1 MPPPARKA
9 VTRMSLDK
17 DDISYLKEVF
27 VQKDDCSKTVAL
39 ENEKISDLK
48 VLLAKTNTKM
58 SLMITLVSIIGTPVV
73 ALCVKL
79 LFNA

>member
-1 MPPPARKA
+1 
-9 VTRMSLDK
+9 MSLDK

-39 ENEKISDLK
+39 ENEKISDMK
-48 VLLAKTNTKM
+48 VLLAKTNTKLSLVIALM
-58 SLMITLVSIIGTPVV
+58 SVIGPPVV

>member
-1 MPPPARKA
+1 MHRAGKA
-9 VTRMSLDK
+9 VQKMSLDK

-27 VQKDDCSKTVAL
+27 VQKDDCAKTVSL

-58 SLMITLVSIIGTPVV
+58 SLVITLISVIGTPVV

>member
-1 MPPPARKA
+1 
-9 VTRMSLDK
+9 MSLDK

-39 ENEKISDLK
+39 ENEKISDMK
-48 VLLAKTNTKM
+48 VLLAKNNTKLSLVIALM
-58 SLMITLVSIIGTPVV
+58 SVIGTPVV